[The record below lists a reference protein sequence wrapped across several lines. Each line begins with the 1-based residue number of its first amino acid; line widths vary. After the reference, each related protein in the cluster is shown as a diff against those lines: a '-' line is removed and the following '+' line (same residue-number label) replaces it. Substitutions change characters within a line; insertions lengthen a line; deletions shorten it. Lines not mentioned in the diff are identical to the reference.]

1 MIPLAQA
8 YHRSEANLKLMLL
21 YNQGGHKVK
30 VNPLSDE
37 AAVNLASDMMNDVFI
52 FSIAFVVLYLEYVRS
67 SKSSAAEK
75 LQRENEIL
83 SINNQL
89 DDLVLITERHDAQLR
104 EADRERHHLLTLVS
118 DLQTWSSSCTKLISE
133 KQESHLRE
141 VFRRIENLRAIQ
153 LTVHS
158 KNSKVDHINIAVE
171 RQDKSEWKI
180 TRVFIKVLNDS

>member
-1 MIPLAQA
+1 MNFSA

-89 DDLVLITERHDAQLR
+89 DDLVLITERHDAQL
-104 EADRERHHLLTLVS
+104 
-118 DLQTWSSSCTKLISE
+118 
-133 KQESHLRE
+133 
-141 VFRRIENLRAIQ
+141 
-153 LTVHS
+153 
-158 KNSKVDHINIAVE
+158 
-171 RQDKSEWKI
+171 
-180 TRVFIKVLNDS
+180 